1 MNIRTTTKAELLFW
15 IENIHRVN
23 GQPFQRPLIHQVF
36 DIDLDT
42 DASKKGWGAVLYLPE
57 PNQPPDP
64 ILLLAARQILPPL
77 MTLEALSTALH
88 SGIRLRGEFSF
99 QECKESS
106 NARELMATLYSFKA
120 LLPFLHDLDLNHQM
134 DNLGAVKALGG
145 IIPPFMDVITGGS
158 NTPRI
163 QEIVIQIDDCC
174 IQANIQ
180 RHTLWVPRDQN
191 IIADYMSKLGSGD
204 AYSFTVLPW
213 VKELLERNFGPYTID
228 RFASYNNV
236 QVVSH
241 RYNSLYFEPDAE
253 WIDAFSCH
261 WNLGIHSIQENNWI
275 HPPYLLVGRVLQHIS
290 LCKAHGT
297 VILPRWE
304 SAPWW
309 HLLASLLPTRRLPTA
324 RWTADVL
331 ASTPVVTILE
341 LGIASNVLCFPSDST
356 YGPASLPH
364 GHILAVH
371 FKGTSH

>member
-1 MNIRTTTKAELLFW
+1 MNIRTTTKAELLIW

-42 DASKKGWGAVLYLPE
+42 DASKK
-57 PNQPPDP
+57 
-64 ILLLAARQILPPL
+64 AARQILPPL

-99 QECKESS
+99 QECQESS
-106 NARELMATLYSFKA
+106 NAGGLMATLYSFKA

-134 DNLGAVKALGG
+134 DNLRAVKALGG

-163 QEIVIQIDDCC
+163 QEIDDCC

-191 IIADYMSKLGSGD
+191 IIADYMSKLDSGD

-213 VKELLERNFGPYTID
+213 VKELLGRNFGPYTID
-228 RFASYNNV
+228 RFASHDNV

-261 WNLGIHSIQENNWI
+261 WDFGIYSIQENNWI
-275 HPPYLLVGRVLQHIS
+275 HPPYLLVGPVLRHVS

-297 VILPRWE
+297 VFRPRWE